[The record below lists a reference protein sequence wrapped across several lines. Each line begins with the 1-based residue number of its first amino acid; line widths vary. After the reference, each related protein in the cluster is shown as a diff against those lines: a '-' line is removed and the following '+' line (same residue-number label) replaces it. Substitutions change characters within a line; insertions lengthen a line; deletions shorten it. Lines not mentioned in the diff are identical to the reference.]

1 MAIYNATKDSGY
13 YMPCQ
18 SLIILYFNGQTGTYG
33 VGVQAAV
40 ITGYLS

>member
-1 MAIYNATKDSGY
+1 
-13 YMPCQ
+13 MPHPEKAAGWQ